1 MADYELSSLINEA
14 EANKNYYRDPTHI
27 VEAMNEIETGKKD
40 SVSIKLAT
48 WIRQKMFGIDTRESL
63 ARFVEWMSVL
73 ANRIIDESGAT
84 AGKQAELENRYD
96 AQVAAMTSDT
106 EVIESRG
113 GYSLLNKRLNLME
126 LGTEN
131 INTLKLLPALPDVI
145 VSTKY
150 YKSATD
156 KGAGTYKIVDNTGLT
171 ADDYSLI
178 DLANGLQA
186 QLIITDA
193 INVRLFGAVGDSTA
207 DDTQAFKRAIAYAE
221 NLKDDTGLNRFIKG
235 ISIYVPDGTYKLTE
249 PLIIKKSGINIIGE
263 SSSGTILYSPDA
275 TFDGII
281 FDGTALAL
289 YNSTINN
296 IKMYRPGNSTAGC
309 ALRFIN
315 VINSINSNVEITG
328 AFEGVE
334 VNSCGKLYINKFLVT
349 QTNRTSGTAVGYQI
363 KILGDLSTPG
373 DIHFSDVQVT
383 PNYQNQ
389 DYTMLIRAS
398 DGLYFDNFHIH
409 GGVLIEPRGT
419 TAGTY
424 EDTLAS
430 IFFNNSYFDNAKKYN
445 IFLKG
450 SATNYRNIFFNNS
463 YIRGAVTG
471 VYIASSTTIQMLQ
484 VRGGKIGGQLQH
496 GIFMENTNVAD
507 SIFSQIAFENNNRS
521 NLSDGTDILVRGTG
535 IIVSET
541 THYNDSARAGY
552 LINLGS
558 ASSNCLVSNIMGT
571 RSKVVS
577 NNYKVNN
584 SGTNNTVGTVI

>member
-1 MADYELSSLINEA
+1 
-14 EANKNYYRDPTHI
+14 
-27 VEAMNEIETGKKD
+27 
-40 SVSIKLAT
+40 
-48 WIRQKMFGIDTRESL
+48 
-63 ARFVEWMSVL
+63 
-73 ANRIIDESGAT
+73 
-84 AGKQAELENRYD
+84 
-96 AQVAAMTSDT
+96 MTSDA
-106 EVIESRG
+106 EVIESRN
-113 GYSLLNKRLNLME
+113 GYPLLNKRLNLME

-131 INTLKLLPALPDVI
+131 INTLKLLPALPNVI

-150 YKSATD
+150 YKDATD

-193 INVRLFGAVGDSTA
+193 INVRLFGALGDSTA

-249 PLIIKKSGINIIGE
+249 PLVIKKSGINIIGE

-275 TFDGII
+275 TFDGIV
-281 FDGTALAL
+281 FDGSTLAL

-296 IKMYRPGNSTAGC
+296 IKLYRPGNSTAGC
-309 ALRFIN
+309 GIRFIN
-315 VINSINSNVEITG
+315 VINSINSNVEIAG

-334 VNSCGKLYINKFLVT
+334 VNSCGKIYINKFLVT
-349 QTNRTSGTAVGYQI
+349 QTNRSSGTAVGYQI
-363 KILGDLSTPG
+363 KVLGDLSTPG

-383 PNYQNQ
+383 PSYLNQ

-419 TAGTY
+419 MAGTC

-445 IFLKG
+445 IWLKG
-450 SATNYRNIFFNNS
+450 NATNYRNIFFNNS

-471 VYIASSTTIQMLQ
+471 LYISTETKLQMLQ
-484 VRGGKIGGQLQH
+484 VRGGKVGGQLQH
-496 GIFMENTNVAD
+496 GIFVENSNFAD
-507 SIFSQIAFENNNRS
+507 STFAHIAFENNNRS
-521 NLSDGTDILVRGTG
+521 GLSDGTDVLIRGNG
-535 IIVSET
+535 IIADGT
-541 THYNDSARAGY
+541 THYNDNPRPGY
-552 LINLGS
+552 LYNLGS
-558 ASSNCLVSNIMGT
+558 ASSNCLVTNIMGT
-571 RSKVVS
+571 NSKVTS
-577 NNYKVNN
+577 NNYKVTN